1 MINQFLNEAP
11 ADGVTRFIFVR
22 HGQTDANAKHYLQG
36 QSDGLLNE
44 VGLEQARELGSH
56 LKPIYIEKIY
66 SSDKKRAQA
75 TAQAIANEK
84 ELPIITETRLQEWN
98 CGDWDLMPVVDLQ
111 KLIEEQSLDPAAF
124 APPNGENASQLRQRA
139 TEVLDDIFAQS
150 KGKSVLIVSHG
161 DFIRNMIG
169 SLMQIEAGIAR
180 NIQIDNASYS
190 VLENRQGNWQI
201 VKLNITTY

>member
-1 MINQFLNEAP
+1 MINQFLNNAP

-44 VGLEQARELGSH
+44 VGLAQAQEIGNH
-56 LKPIYIEKIY
+56 LKPVFIEKIY
-66 SSDKKRAQA
+66 CSDKKRAQA
-75 TAQAIANEK
+75 TAQAIADEK
-84 ELPIITETRLQEWN
+84 AMPITTEARLQEWN
-98 CGDWDLMPVVDLQ
+98 CGDWDLMPVVDFM
-111 KLIEEQSLDPAAF
+111 KLIEEQGIDVSAF
-124 APPNGENASQLRQRA
+124 EPPNGESASQLRQRA
-139 TEVLDDIFAQS
+139 TEVLSEIYAQS

-169 SLMQIEAGIAR
+169 SLMQIEAGVAR

-190 VLENRQGNWQI
+190 VLENHQGSWQI

>member
-1 MINQFLNEAP
+1 MINQFLINPP

-22 HGQTDANAKHYLQG
+22 HGQTDANKKHYLQG

-44 VGLEQARELGSH
+44 VGLEQAREIGSH
-56 LKPIYIEKIY
+56 LKPVFIEKIY
-66 SSDKKRAQA
+66 CSDKKRAQA
-75 TAQAIANEK
+75 TAQAIADEK
-84 ELPIITETRLQEWN
+84 AMPITTEARLQEWN
-98 CGDWDLMPVVDLQ
+98 CGDWDLMPVVDFL
-111 KLIEEQSLDPAAF
+111 KLIEEQGLDTSAF
-124 APPNGENASQLRQRA
+124 EPPNGESASQLRQRA
-139 TEVLDDIFAQS
+139 TEVLNDIYAQS

-169 SLMQIEAGIAR
+169 SLMQIDAGIAR

-190 VLENRQGNWQI
+190 VLENHQGNWQI

>member
-1 MINQFLNEAP
+1 MINQFLNKAP

-22 HGQTDANAKHYLQG
+22 HGQTHANANHYLQG

-56 LKPIYIEKIY
+56 LKDVFIEKIY
-66 SSDKKRAQA
+66 CSDKKRAQA
-75 TAQAIANEK
+75 TAQAIADEK
-84 ELPIITETRLQEWN
+84 AMPIITEARLQEWN
-98 CGDWDLMPVVDLQ
+98 CGDWDLMSFADFM
-111 KLIEEQSLDPAAF
+111 KLIEEQGLDTSAF
-124 APPNGENASQLRQRA
+124 EPTNGENASQLRQRA
-139 TEVLDDIFAQS
+139 REVLSDIFNES

-161 DFIRNMIG
+161 DLIRNMIG
-169 SLMQIEAGIAR
+169 SLMQIEASIAR

-190 VLENRQGNWQI
+190 VLVLWRGSWQI